1 MIDMRIKSMFFD
13 RAKVIRATDK
23 ASRAALSK
31 AGAFIRQSARTSIR
45 PRKGTS
51 PPGSPPYSHTGD
63 LRRRILF
70 GYDASSKSV
79 VVGPLRF
86 KKGEAPPLLEFGG
99 RVKRITRGGKKV
111 TAVYKPRPFMGPA
124 LEREAPKLPRMWQNS
139 VKAET

>member
-13 RAKVIRATDK
+13 RQKVIRATDK

-45 PRKGTS
+45 PRKGVS
-51 PPGSPPYSHTGD
+51 PPGSPPYSHTGN

-86 KKGEAPPLLEFGG
+86 KQGEAPPLLEFGG
-99 RVKRITRGGKKV
+99 RAKRITRKGKKV
-111 TAVYKPRPFMGPA
+111 TAVYRPRPFMGPA
-124 LEREAPKLPRMWQNS
+124 LEREAPKLPPMWSNS
-139 VKAET
+139 VKSET

>member
-1 MIDMRIKSMFFD
+1 VIDIRIKSMFFD
-13 RAKVIRATDK
+13 RAKVVRAADK
-23 ASRAALSK
+23 ASRTALSK

-45 PRKGTS
+45 PRKGIS

-99 RVKRITRGGKKV
+99 TAKRVKRGGKKV
-111 TAVYKPRPFMGPA
+111 TAVYRPRAFMGPA
-124 LEREAPKLPRMWQNS
+124 LEREAPKLPRMWANS
-139 VKAET
+139 VKSET